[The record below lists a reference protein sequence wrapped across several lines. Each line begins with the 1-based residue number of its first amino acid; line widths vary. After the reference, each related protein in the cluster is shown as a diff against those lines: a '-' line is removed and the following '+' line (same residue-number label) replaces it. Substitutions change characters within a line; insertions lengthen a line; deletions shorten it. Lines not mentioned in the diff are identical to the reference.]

1 MMCLLAHGANPNC
14 TEPQN
19 KASVLHLACERGC
32 VDVVELLIQYNA
44 DVNMKDNHGNTPL
57 MEACKHG
64 HLDIVK
70 ILLQK

>member
-1 MMCLLAHGANPNC
+1 M
-14 TEPQN
+14 
-19 KASVLHLACERGC
+19 
-32 VDVVELLIQYNA
+32 DVVELLIGYNA
-44 DVNMKDNHGNTPL
+44 DVNLTDNYGTTPL